1 MLKVNET
8 VQIHEGT
15 SSMGGMYIHE
25 KFITGEIVK
34 INEKSIRVHM
44 TCIKRMINGK
54 LVSENEMN
62 ENATFAFW
70 KTVDRRQCGK
80 NAGKKVSFY
89 KNKSFGIIEVIID

>member
-1 MLKVNET
+1 MIKLNEK

-15 SSMGGMYIHE
+15 SSMGGMFIHE

-44 TCIKRMINGK
+44 SYIKRMVNGK
-54 LVSENEMN
+54 LISENEMN

-70 KTVDRRQCGK
+70 KTIDKRQSGK

-89 KNKSFGIIEVIID
+89 KNNIFGIIEIVVD